1 MMDQKHC
8 ATINYILC
16 SSNFED
22 IVIIHPIDIDECDIN
37 VNNDNYT
44 SPTKNEICN
53 AYFKQLKQNSK
64 SKMSK
69 IDISHNIAH
78 SSDVKEL
85 I

>member
-1 MMDQKHC
+1 MMEQEHC
-8 ATINYILC
+8 ATINYVLC

-22 IVIIHPIDIDECDIN
+22 IIVIHPIDIDECDIN
-37 VNNDNYT
+37 VNNSNYT

-53 AYFKQLKQNSK
+53 AYFKQLKRSSK

-78 SSDVKEL
+78 SHNVKEL